1 MNYKEKEQEIINNL
15 IQSVKEITFEVEN
28 FRQLGENILN
38 NADELGIQVTQQNLN
53 KLSDLR
59 CVIDSLE
66 VATEYLD
73 RIRKS

>member
-1 MNYKEKEQEIINNL
+1 MNYKKKEQEIINNL